1 MQRSSL
7 NLDNARATSDACL
20 LFPRLSRPAIP
31 GLEVTE
37 LPPGEGWLQFR
48 LARALFARNPA
59 RDFQNTQPLW
69 GAQ

>member
-37 LPPGEGWLQFR
+37 LQAR
-48 LARALFARNPA
+48 LSSLRAAR
-59 RDFQNTQPLW
+59 
-69 GAQ
+69 